1 MFVLSSHVS
10 GTSHDQLADLHLA
23 WDMIEAMLSGKSS
36 IDLNGVP
43 FRSREDAEQ
52 FLIHYGFDWQVES
65 DRAEL
70 VGLFDEAVRFI
81 HEVILAK
88 EVEELPATL
97 KKIPTRLTTEVN
109 QDILS
114 LMMIAADK
122 THPEQPWACALLK
135 VMHTLAHIQNSPL
148 YTHFD
153 VAKEQILNKINRVLD
168 RDPEGHFLLGVPGPQ
183 GRVLPIYAF
192 EKKDRKSRESILVK
206 LLSKKENVAQE
217 VHDMIGLRLVTFTEA
232 EALLALDIL
241 RENRVIV
248 FPNIIPSRSRNTL
261 VDLTCMKEQYQAI
274 AAKILQGE
282 ATTDDLSD
290 WFQGNTPKCVWDG
303 QSSPDFSAHN
313 PSSSKH
319 YRSIHITC
327 RQLIRVRDPKTGFE
341 NRFFYPFEIQIT
353 DKASYLENKDGS
365 SAHAHYKE
373 RQFLLARQRVLGP
386 LLPQRSAE

>member
-52 FLIHYGFDWQVES
+52 FLIHYGFDWHEDS

-70 VGLFDEAVRFI
+70 VGLFEEAVRFI
-81 HEVILAK
+81 NHVLLAK
-88 EVEELPATL
+88 QPETLPKTL
-97 KKIPTRLTTEVN
+97 KEIPPGFLADVN
-109 QDILS
+109 RDILS
-114 LMMIAADK
+114 LMMIGADK
-122 THPEQPWACALLK
+122 NHPEQPWACALLK
-135 VMHTLAHIQNSPL
+135 VMHTLAHIQNGPL

-168 RDPEGHFLLGVPGPQ
+168 RDPEGHFLLGIPGPQ

-261 VDLTCMKEQYQAI
+261 VDLTCMKEQYESI
-274 AAKILQGE
+274 AGKILQGE
-282 ATTDDLSD
+282 ATAEALSD
-290 WFQGNTPKCVWDG
+290 WFQGNTPQCVWD
-303 QSSPDFSAHN
+303 SEENTNFSAHN
-313 PSSSKH
+313 PSSSRH

-327 RQLIRVRDPKTGFE
+327 RQLIRVKDPKTGFE

-373 RQFLLARQRVLGP
+373 RQFALARQRVLGP
-386 LLPQRSAE
+386 LLPQSSAE